1 MVQASAIIC
10 QCYMFKYHHEQ
21 TRHDPKGSVRFT
33 VLTKIHEIHY
43 VEVES
48 CMQSYHVEARLNQ
61 DCTGSESC
69 VCAHVCTYEPRL
81 KLHRKV
87 SVT

>member
-1 MVQASAIIC
+1 MVSV
-10 QCYMFKYHHEQ
+10 MLKHLL
-21 TRHDPKGSVRFT
+21 TWVLVRFT

-48 CMQSYHVEARLNQ
+48 CMRSYHVEAKLNQ

-69 VCAHVCTYEPRL
+69 VCAHVCTYEL
-81 KLHRKV
+81 
-87 SVT
+87 